1 MNKNKK
7 SPYKMKGF
15 SGFHNSPAK
24 YGGDSATMIDASISD
39 LSTMQNVQM
48 TGVDTKPGV
57 DKAAVDANLQQER
70 ANIEQEKEEMRRMQ
84 MDVEMQRDREVDE
97 GRNIA

>member
-24 YGGDSATMIDASISD
+24 YAGDNATMIDASISD
-39 LSTMQNVQM
+39 LSTTQNVKM
-48 TGVDTKPGV
+48 TEV